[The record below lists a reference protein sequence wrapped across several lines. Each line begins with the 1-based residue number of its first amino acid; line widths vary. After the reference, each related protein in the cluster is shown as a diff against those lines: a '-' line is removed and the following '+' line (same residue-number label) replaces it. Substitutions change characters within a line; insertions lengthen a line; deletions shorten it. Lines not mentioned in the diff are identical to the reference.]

1 MDAPWHQRVAL
12 TLLRIM
18 APFVIMQHGAQK
30 LFGVLGGFGGP
41 GRTAHLFSLF
51 GLAGVI
57 ETFVA
62 LLVMIGL
69 FTRIAA
75 LIVSGEM
82 AVAYFYVHRPQ
93 GFWPILN
100 HGELPVLFC
109 FIFLFLAANGG
120 GRYSLDALLFRKHGA
135 RTRNA
140 VAGAP

>member
-1 MDAPWHQRVAL
+1 MNVPWYQRVTL
-12 TLLRIM
+12 TLLRVM
-18 APFVIMQHGAQK
+18 APFVIMEHGAQK

-41 GRTAHLFSLF
+41 GHTAHLFSLM

-57 ETFVA
+57 EFFVA

-93 GFWPILN
+93 GFWPIRN
-100 HGELPVLFC
+100 HGELAVLFC
-109 FIFLFLAANGG
+109 FIFLSLAATGG
-120 GRYSLDALLFRKHGA
+120 GPYSLDALLFR
-135 RTRNA
+135 TRGGEA
-140 VAGAP
+140 TGPGVAAS